1 MRLRTKLLISAGA
14 AIAGAGIVKI
24 VQTMRDRQQVERRT
38 RTAADMVGRN
48 CRVTT
53 QEVSTHFGQGIVDDG
68 GPGLIL
74 SIRCEEPNDL
84 ERSDIVTIVSYH
96 SGSDSYTVER
106 SLDQDA
112 NAEETA
118 A

>member
-1 MRLRTKLLISAGA
+1 MRLRTKLLVVAGA
-14 AIAGAGIVKI
+14 AIAGAGVVK
-24 VQTMRDRQQVERRT
+24 VLKTMRERQHVKQRT
-38 RTAADMVGRN
+38 RTASDMVGCE

-74 SIRCEEPNDL
+74 SIRCDEPNDL
-84 ERSDIVTIVSYH
+84 ERGDIVTILSYH

-106 SLDQDA
+106 ASGYEE
-112 NAEETA
+112 NAPETA